1 MIWPDTGLQ
10 WVPTSP
16 NIPDWRTT
24 IVYVGTGLL
33 DNAGINN
40 GSGYTMPFFLA
51 GSAGIDGT
59 KLAARLNARNL
70 PGVWFRPAAW
80 TPYVGFWKD
89 HELTGVELVVFEPRH
104 FVAVRTAV
112 EISVAIRD
120 LFPHAINVANVAGL
134 DRDWGTD
141 SFRQALLAGKSADA
155 ILAQWAPAVTDFQ
168 AMRKR
173 YLLY

>member
-1 MIWPDTGLQ
+1 MVRSLST
-10 WVPTSP
+10 
-16 NIPDWRTT
+16 
-24 IVYVGTGLL
+24 
-33 DNAGINN
+33 AGQHQ
-40 GSGYTMPFFLA
+40 P
-51 GSAGIDGT
+51 
-59 KLAARLNARNL
+59 LAAAAPSRGEGSSVLQRRLIEAL
-70 PGVWFRPAAW
+70 GCDA
-80 TPYVGFWKD
+80 PYVGFWKD

-120 LFPHAINVANVAGL
+120 LFPHAISVANVAGL

-155 ILAQWAPAVTDFQ
+155 ILAQWTPAVTDFQ